1 MIVDAQTVVLEGSA
15 VLALKSWPS
24 GHRYWFD
31 RAIYDAATDRL
42 HLTSGPETAAGAY
55 MTPEG
60 HVVRTAVPGGYLC
73 GLVVNDLRR
82 RLTRNGRVTLT
93 LGDLERLSLSVEDVA
108 EALSAQPGGG

>member
-1 MIVDAQTVVLEGSA
+1 MVLDAQTVELQGPA
-15 VLALKSWPS
+15 VLALTSWPS

-31 RAIYDAATDRL
+31 QADYDAVRDRL
-42 HLTSGPETAAGAY
+42 HLTCGPASAASAC

-82 RLTRNGRVTLT
+82 RLARHGRVTLT

-108 EALSAQPGGG
+108 EALSTRAAA